1 MNRIVQFGVSAV
13 AAAAIGIGAG
23 SGIAAA
29 FDGEDEVTGPDADRA
44 RAAAVQAVPG
54 GTAGEVET
62 ETGEGAAAY
71 GVLVTRPD
79 GTRVEVHL
87 TGISG
92 FWTPNRPTGTAV
104 SIGACPHRATDSL
117 RVRTD
122 EI

>member
-1 MNRIVQFGVSAV
+1 M
-13 AAAAIGIGAG
+13 
-23 SGIAAA
+23 
-29 FDGEDEVTGPDADRA
+29 
-44 RAAAVQAVPG
+44 QAVPG

-71 GVLVTRPD
+71 GVLVTRP
-79 GTRVEVHL
+79 TAPVSRSTW

>member
-87 TGISG
+87 DRDFG

>member
-29 FDGEDEVTGPDADRA
+29 FDGEDEVT
-44 RAAAVQAVPG
+44 
-54 GTAGEVET
+54 
-62 ETGEGAAAY
+62 
-71 GVLVTRPD
+71 
-79 GTRVEVHL
+79 
-87 TGISG
+87 
-92 FWTPNRPTGTAV
+92 
-104 SIGACPHRATDSL
+104 DSL

>member
-29 FDGEDEVTGPDADRA
+29 FDGEDEVTGPDADR
-44 RAAAVQAVPG
+44 PG
-54 GTAGEVET
+54 PPEKSRPRPAKAPPPTACWSPGPTAPVSRST
-62 ETGEGAAAY
+62 W
-71 GVLVTRPD
+71 
-79 GTRVEVHL
+79 

>member
-44 RAAAVQAVPG
+44 RAAAVQAVPAAPPEKSRPRPAKAPPP
-54 GTAGEVET
+54 TACWSPGPTAPVSRST
-62 ETGEGAAAY
+62 W
-71 GVLVTRPD
+71 
-79 GTRVEVHL
+79 

>member
-29 FDGEDEVTGPDADRA
+29 FDGEDEVTGPTDPA
-44 RAAAVQAVPG
+44 RAPRVAVPG

-87 TGISG
+87 DRD
-92 FWTPNRPTGTAV
+92 F
-104 SIGACPHRATDSL
+104 
-117 RVRTD
+117 RVLDTEPAD
-122 EI
+122 GDGG

>member
-1 MNRIVQFGVSAV
+1 MPGLPNSEPPAPPPPPAARPRGNR
-13 AAAAIGIGAG
+13 
-23 SGIAAA
+23 
-29 FDGEDEVTGPDADRA
+29 ADRA

-87 TGISG
+87 DRD
-92 FWTPNRPTGTAV
+92 F
-104 SIGACPHRATDSL
+104 
-117 RVRTD
+117 RVLDTEPAD
-122 EI
+122 GDGG

>member
-23 SGIAAA
+23 SVIAAA

-87 TGISG
+87 DRD
-92 FWTPNRPTGTAV
+92 F
-104 SIGACPHRATDSL
+104 
-117 RVRTD
+117 RVLDTEPAD
-122 EI
+122 GDGG

>member
-29 FDGEDEVTGPDADRA
+29 VDGEDEVTGPDADRA

-87 TGISG
+87 DRD
-92 FWTPNRPTGTAV
+92 F
-104 SIGACPHRATDSL
+104 
-117 RVRTD
+117 RVLDTEPAD
-122 EI
+122 GDGG

>member
-62 ETGEGAAAY
+62 ETGEGAAATACWSP
-71 GVLVTRPD
+71 GPTAPVSRSTW
-79 GTRVEVHL
+79 

>member
-54 GTAGEVET
+54 GT
-62 ETGEGAAAY
+62 
-71 GVLVTRPD
+71 
-79 GTRVEVHL
+79 RVEVHL
-87 TGISG
+87 DRD
-92 FWTPNRPTGTAV
+92 F
-104 SIGACPHRATDSL
+104 
-117 RVRTD
+117 RVLDTEPAD
-122 EI
+122 GDGG

>member
-29 FDGEDEVTGPDADRA
+29 FDGEDEVTGPDAARDRLHRGGA
-44 RAAAVQAVPG
+44 RAAPPEKSRPRPAKAPPPTACWSPG
-54 GTAGEVET
+54 PTAPVSRST
-62 ETGEGAAAY
+62 W
-71 GVLVTRPD
+71 
-79 GTRVEVHL
+79 

>member
-1 MNRIVQFGVSAV
+1 MKYYHHHHHHDYDIPTTENLYFQ
-13 AAAAIGIGAG
+13 GAM
-23 SGIAAA
+23 A

-87 TGISG
+87 DRD
-92 FWTPNRPTGTAV
+92 F
-104 SIGACPHRATDSL
+104 
-117 RVRTD
+117 RVLDTEPAD
-122 EI
+122 GDGG

>member
-87 TGISG
+87 DRD
-92 FWTPNRPTGTAV
+92 FRVLTPNRPTGTAV